1 MDEQSM
7 FLYLCVY
14 MTVTFYR
21 MSYIGHNRDPMVLIG

>member
-14 MTVTFYR
+14 MTVKLYR
-21 MSYIGHNRDPMVLIG
+21 MSYIGHNGGPMFLIG